1 MERCSF
7 PCLSVAVCGSLFFM
21 SGSAPN
27 VLEIRSVSCAS
38 GFGLPVSAD
47 FAPARFHVLLGEAG
61 GDSSALLRVLG
72 LLDVPESGEVVVEGQ
87 PTRALDEEAR
97 AELRA
102 QRFGFVFAAPFLL
115 ASFSVIENVAM
126 PLFKISQVGPEEA
139 RRRTERLLAFTEMAD
154 AAEAVIDDLTL
165 RAQYHVAVAR
175 GLANEPAILVVENLD
190 GALAGEELANF
201 AALLRRVPAEFG
213 TTVIATASP
222 AFAVAKEDRVLEFA
236 RGVIVRDSAL
246 QPEPEA

>member
-1 MERCSF
+1 MD
-7 PCLSVAVCGSLFFM
+7 SVLV
-21 SGSAPN
+21 SAEISS
-27 VLEIRSVSCAS
+27 VLEIRGVSCAS

-47 FAPARFHVLLGEAG
+47 FAPGRFHLLTGDAG
-61 GDSSALLRVLG
+61 GDSQALLRVLS
-72 LLDVPESGEVVVEGQ
+72 LLDLPESGEVFVEGRA
-87 PTRALDEEAR
+87 TRGLDEDAR

-139 RRRTERLLAFTEMAD
+139 RRRTERLLAFTEMSD
-154 AAEAVIDDLTL
+154 AAEAAIDDLTL
-165 RAQYHVAVAR
+165 RAQYHVALAR

-190 GALAGEELANF
+190 STLAGEELAGF

-222 AFAVAKEDRVLEFA
+222 AFAVEKDDRVLEFA

-246 QPEPEA
+246 QPEPET

>member
-1 MERCSF
+1 MS
-7 PCLSVAVCGSLFFM
+7 SVE
-21 SGSAPN
+21 PI
-27 VLEIRSVSCAS
+27 LEIRAVSCAS

-47 FAPARFHVLLGEAG
+47 FAPARFHVLLGDAS
-61 GDSSALLRVLG
+61 GDSAALLRVLG
-72 LLDVPESGEVVVEGQ
+72 LLDVPESGEVIVEGGA
-87 PTRALDEEAR
+87 TRGLDDDAR

-126 PLFKISQVGPEEA
+126 PLFKVSQVEPEEA

-190 GALAGEELANF
+190 GALTGEELGGF
-201 AALLRRVPAEFG
+201 AALLRRVPAELG
-213 TTVIATASP
+213 VTVIATASP